1 MKTGGTQ
8 TARFRATP
16 TMRLG
21 LRARLRATRDARMA
35 SERSRRRL
43 ARELE
48 NAIARAEQRYT
59 PFSAAIPVCHEAAAG
74 EARGALLDLAERLR
88 APRRVDPDGVCLA
101 RELLVDGAGP
111 LYAPAEP
118 GQLRAAVLRALRAL
132 DAHGA
137 DR

>member
-1 MKTGGTQ
+1 MGYAQ
-8 TARFRATP
+8 ARDVDASRIL
-16 TMRLG
+16 RLG
-21 LRARLRATRDARMA
+21 LRARVRAAREARMA
-35 SERSRRRL
+35 SEHSRRRL
-43 ARELE
+43 AGQLE

-74 EARGALLDLAERLR
+74 DARGVLLDLAERLR
-88 APRRVDPDGVCLA
+88 APRPVDPDGVHLA
-101 RELLVDGAGP
+101 RELLVDGCGP

-118 GQLRAAVLRALRAL
+118 GDLRAAALRALRAL

>member
-1 MKTGGTQ
+1 MGYAQ
-8 TARFRATP
+8 ARDVDASRIL
-16 TMRLG
+16 RLG
-21 LRARLRATRDARMA
+21 LRARVRAAREARMA
-35 SERSRRRL
+35 SEHSRRRL
-43 ARELE
+43 AGQLE

-74 EARGALLDLAERLR
+74 DARGVLLDLAERLR
-88 APRRVDPDGVCLA
+88 APRPVDPDGVRLA
-101 RELLVDGAGP
+101 RELLVDGCGP

-118 GQLRAAVLRALRAL
+118 GDLQAAALRALRAL